1 MLLLNMTT
9 VTGTKRGEL
18 VGGVGNNQTRGK
30 IGDVIGI
37 EGARDYF
44 LVIYY
49 RRDCLPGH

>member
-18 VGGVGNNQTRGK
+18 VGGVGNNPTRGK

-37 EGARDYF
+37 ESARDYF
-44 LVIYY
+44 LVFYY